1 MTIFTKLQD
10 AVVKLPMKKP
20 IFLSIFALLAA
31 GLLWEDALH
40 FSIPV
45 AFFIFII
52 CVWKLVCDVVQQ
64 EIMAYQDHIQK
75 ELNNAQDM
83 LKAAKDRLVSAEKI
97 HGDLDLVLDSI
108 LQSAHQEAA
117 HMLKKTEKNINTM
130 QENQRR
136 QLELEN
142 VVLRQKWKTVMAH
155 DLLSAMRKSVAD
167 PSKSSQN
174 LPIAT
179 ESTSDIIS
187 RKILRCFYT

>member
-1 MTIFTKLQD
+1 MTILTKLQD

-20 IFLSIFALLAA
+20 IFLSIFALLAL

-167 PSKSSQN
+167 PSKSSQKASVPKVSGN
-174 LPIAT
+174 TVPKLPLNA
-179 ESTSDIIS
+179 
-187 RKILRCFYT
+187 